1 MHRNPQVRRVSKVL
15 TNMTNVDAN
24 TNEKIAAVAEQGA
37 NLTPQAAPSKKMDRH
52 HKGASKTKKP
62 IKAAAPEKQTKAKQ
76 KTAKATRKAAAP
88 RNQRKSAKILE
99 LIGRAKGAT
108 LSEIMKLNPQRV
120 TRGDQHLRDGGIP
133 DNAPNLRSHEF
144 SGRIIRVLV

>member
-1 MHRNPQVRRVSKVL
+1 
-15 TNMTNVDAN
+15 MTNVEAN
-24 TNEKIAAVAEQGA
+24 TNQKIAAVAEQGA

-62 IKAAAPEKQTKAKQ
+62 IKATAPEKQTKAKR

-108 LSEIMKLNPQRV
+108 LSEIMKLTGWQAPSVRGFISTAGNKYNLQIESSKNDSGDRLYCV
-120 TRGDQHLRDGGIP
+120 TR
-133 DNAPNLRSHEF
+133 
-144 SGRIIRVLV
+144 